1 MEFRPVHLCIIQPL
15 GYVHSLG
22 FLDQARYLRYQFRRF
37 GVDVTI
43 AKNRLKHGAVNVVLG
58 AHLGFDPELR
68 KRYACIFFNLEQ
80 MGEGGAQVSDAYR
93 QLLGTSAVFDY
104 DEGNPPHYT
113 SYVEDVPLLSFGHAP
128 YLDTSS
134 IALNERPI
142 DLLFFGS
149 MNERRRR
156 IIQEIEDAGG
166 HVTLLDGPVYGPE
179 RDALIRQSKAVLNC
193 HYYESARF
201 EQARVFQCL
210 SLGTPVISERLAATR
225 PAAQFENA
233 VFWVPEGGWQA
244 FIRGQFL
251 SEGFASAAQHKLQ
264 SFQQHDLVEGYA
276 DAFVFAQSFA
286 AAHLERIASGP
297 WTPDR
302 LHIGSGKDYRNGWL
316 NVDILPAAL
325 PDVILDLG
333 QKQSWPQRLCSD
345 TVGEVDLLPGA
356 VKLIYANNVLEH
368 VPDLPTFMGN
378 CLMLLEEGGRME
390 IEVPYEHANTAWQDP
405 THIRAMNEASWVYYA
420 DWFWYLGWFEH
431 RFHLQDFAYLDAALK
446 PCGKEGANFMRVTLV
461 KQPTT
466 LAERMAARTMQA
478 DFGGVPEDADLDDMV

>member
-1 MEFRPVHLCIIQPL
+1 MEFRPVHICIIQPL
-15 GYVHSLG
+15 GYMHSLG

-37 GVDVTI
+37 GVEVSL

-80 MGEGGAQVSDAYR
+80 MGQGGAQVTEAYR
-93 QLLGTSAVFDY
+93 QLLATSAVFDY
-104 DEGNPPHYT
+104 DQGNPSHYT
-113 SYVEDVPLLSFGHAP
+113 PHVEDVPLLSFGYAP
-128 YLDTSS
+128 YLEASNV
-134 IALNERPI
+134 ALPDRPI
-142 DLLFFGS
+142 DLLFLGS

-156 IIQEIEDAGG
+156 IIQEIEGAGVQ
-166 HVTLLDGPVYGPE
+166 VTLVDGALYGPE
-179 RDALIRQSKAVLNC
+179 RDDLIRQAKAVLNC

-210 SLGTPVISERLAATR
+210 SLGTPVISERLAATH
-225 PAAQFENA
+225 PAQQFEDA
-233 VFWVPEGGWQA
+233 VFWVPEGGWSA
-244 FIRGQFL
+244 FIRSEFL
-251 SEGFASAAQHKLQ
+251 TEGFAATAQQKLLA
-264 SFQQHDLVEGYA
+264 FPRHDLVDAYA
-276 DAFVFAQSFA
+276 DAFVFGQSFA
-286 AAHLERIASGP
+286 TAHLERMPSGP
-297 WTPDR
+297 WVPER
-302 LHIGSGKDYRNGWL
+302 LHIGSGKDYRSGWL

-333 QKQSWPQRLCSD
+333 QKQAWPQRLHSE
-345 TVGEVDLLPGA
+345 TLGEVDLLPGA

-378 CLMLLEEGGRME
+378 CLTLLEEGGRME

-431 RFHLQDFAYLDAALK
+431 RFQLAEFVYLDAALR
-446 PCGKEGANFMRVTLV
+446 PCGKEGAHFMRVTLV
-461 KQPTT
+461 KQLTT

-478 DFGGVPEDADLDDMV
+478 DFGGVPDDRCE